1 MPFNMQPDARMTEP
15 ARRFPIAGDIAAL
28 HSNALFGRDT
38 HHGLRAIAGHLLV
51 AHLGPHVAV
60 LGPIIPGQGVMDQP
74 CPAPYLNPMTM
85 KPFITPRRALLA
97 TLALAGCAEARAPM
111 GPVVTRPALRDDVL
125 VMADGVRLPLHAWQP
140 EGSPRA
146 VMLALHGM
154 NEYGRSFAEDAAP
167 WFTGAGVA
175 LYAYDQRGF
184 GGTAPRG
191 VWPGHETL
199 AQDAITAAVLIR
211 ARHPGLPLF
220 MLGESMGGA
229 VLVLAGSKAPIAD
242 GRVLSAPALR
252 GRNSLG
258 WPARWTL
265 DVMVALTPGLA
276 LSSSA
281 PLFRPTDN
289 LEAWRRRSSDPKLLK
304 QTRVDAVVGLV
315 ERVGCTVVEV
325 DDVVVVFD
333 LTGRDVVVEAVVYVV
348 LGSGVGV
355 GRSWRGVVAGL
366 LVVVHTVEVAVSPL
380 VGGVVVQVA
389 VVAVGLKKVVV
400 VRVGAGV
407 VFSAAFVE
415 VDGST
420 PAFPK

>member
-51 AHLGPHVAV
+51 AHLSPHLLV
-60 LGPIIPGQGVMDQP
+60 LWPIIPGQGVMDQP

-111 GPVVTRPALRDDVL
+111 GPVVTRPALRDDAL

-140 EGSPRA
+140 EGQPRA

-184 GGTAPRG
+184 GGTDPRG

-199 AQDAITAAVLIR
+199 AQDAISAAGLIR

-229 VLVLAGSKAPIAD
+229 VLVLAGSKAPLAD
-242 GRVLSAPALR
+242 GLVLSAPALR

-258 WPARWTL
+258 WPARMTL
-265 DVMVALTPGLA
+265 DVMATLVPGLA

-281 PLFRPTDN
+281 PVFRPTEN
-289 LEAWRRRSSDPKLLK
+289 LDAWRRWSRDPQLIKA
-304 QTRVDAVVGLV
+304 TRVDAVAGLV
-315 ERVGCTVVEV
+315 DLMDAATAALPSFTAPALVLYGAKDELVPPKPIRAALGQLPRGAAQRVAFYPEGHHMLLR
-325 DDVVVVFD
+325 D
-333 LTGRDVVVEAVVYVV
+333 LGGAT
-348 LGSGVGV
+348 
-355 GRSWRGVVAGL
+355 VAGDIL
-366 LVVVHTVEVAVSPL
+366 AWMGNRAAPLPSGADEVA
-380 VGGVVVQVA
+380 
-389 VVAVGLKKVVV
+389 
-400 VRVGAGV
+400 
-407 VFSAAFVE
+407 AAWL
-415 VDGST
+415 GMG
-420 PAFPK
+420 

>member
-1 MPFNMQPDARMTEP
+1 MAFNMQPDARMTEP
-15 ARRFPIAGDIAAL
+15 AGRFPITGNIAAL
-28 HSNALFGRDT
+28 HSDALFGRDT

-51 AHLGPHVAV
+51 AHLDPHVAG
-60 LGPIIPGQGVMDQP
+60 LGPSIPGQGVMDQP
-74 CPAPYLNPMTM
+74 CPAPYLKPMTM

-111 GPVVTRPALRDDVL
+111 GPVVTRPALRDDAL

-140 EGSPRA
+140 EGQPRA

-199 AQDAITAAVLIR
+199 AQDAISAAGLIR
-211 ARHPGLPLF
+211 ARHPGLPVF

-229 VLVLAGSKAPIAD
+229 VLVLAGSKAPMAD
-242 GRVLSAPALR
+242 GLVLSAPALR
-252 GRNSLG
+252 GRASLA
-258 WPARWTL
+258 WQARLMLDTL
-265 DVMVALTPGLA
+265 KALTPGLA

-289 LEAWRRRSSDPKLLK
+289 LEAWRRWSGDPKLLK
-304 QTRVDAVVGLV
+304 QTRVDAVAGLV
-315 ERVGCTVVEV
+315 ELMDAATAALPRFTAPALVLYGAKDELVPPAPIRAALAQLPRGAAQRVAFYPEGHHM
-325 DDVVVVFD
+325 
-333 LTGRDVVVEAVVYVV
+333 LLRDFGGAAVAGDILAWMGNRAAPLPSGADQAAAAW
-348 LGSGVGV
+348 LGS
-355 GRSWRGVVAGL
+355 A
-366 LVVVHTVEVAVSPL
+366 
-380 VGGVVVQVA
+380 
-389 VVAVGLKKVVV
+389 
-400 VRVGAGV
+400 
-407 VFSAAFVE
+407 
-415 VDGST
+415 
-420 PAFPK
+420 

>member
-1 MPFNMQPDARMTEP
+1 
-15 ARRFPIAGDIAAL
+15 
-28 HSNALFGRDT
+28 
-38 HHGLRAIAGHLLV
+38 
-51 AHLGPHVAV
+51 
-60 LGPIIPGQGVMDQP
+60 MDQP
-74 CPAPYLNPMTM
+74 CLAPYLKLMNM

-97 TLALAGCAEARAPM
+97 GLALAGCAEARAPM
-111 GPVVTRPALRDDVL
+111 GPVVTRPTFRDDAL

-140 EGSPRA
+140 EEPPRA

-199 AQDAITAAVLIR
+199 AQDAITAAGLIR

-229 VLVLAGSKAPIAD
+229 VLVLASSKAPMAD
-242 GRVLSAPALR
+242 GLVLSAPALR

-265 DVMVALTPGLA
+265 DVMAALVPGLA
-276 LSSSA
+276 FSSSA

-289 LEAWRRRSSDPKLLK
+289 LEAWRRWSSDAKLLK
-304 QTRVDAVVGLV
+304 QTRVDAVAGLV
-315 ERVGCTVVEV
+315 ELMDAATAALPRFTAPALVLYGAKDELVPPAPIRAALAQLPHGAAQRVAFYPEGHHM
-325 DDVVVVFD
+325 
-333 LTGRDVVVEAVVYVV
+333 LLRDFGGAA
-348 LGSGVGV
+348 
-355 GRSWRGVVAGL
+355 VAGDIL
-366 LVVVHTVEVAVSPL
+366 AWMGNRAAPL
-380 VGGVVVQVA
+380 PS
-389 VVAVGLKKVVV
+389 
-400 VRVGAGV
+400 GADQAAAAWLR
-407 VFSAAFVE
+407 SA
-415 VDGST
+415 
-420 PAFPK
+420 

>member
-1 MPFNMQPDARMTEP
+1 MPFNMQPDARMAEAT
-15 ARRFPIAGDIAAL
+15 RRFSIASHLAGMDRD
-28 HSNALFGRDT
+28 ALFGCHA

-51 AHLGPHVAV
+51 AHLGPHVAG
-60 LGPIIPGQGVMDQP
+60 LGPSIPGQGVMDQP

-97 TLALAGCAEARAPM
+97 GLALAGCAEARAPM
-111 GPVVTRPALRDDVL
+111 GPVVTRPALRDDAL

-140 EGSPRA
+140 EGPPRA

-167 WFTGAGVA
+167 WFTGAGVV

-199 AQDAITAAVLIR
+199 AQDAISAAGLIR

-242 GRVLSAPALR
+242 GLVLSAPALR

-265 DVMVALTPGLA
+265 DVMAALLPGLA

-289 LEAWRRRSSDPKLLK
+289 LDAWRRWTGDPKLLK
-304 QTRVDAVVGLV
+304 QTRVDAVAGLV
-315 ERVGCTVVEV
+315 DLMDAATAALPRFTAPALVLYGAKDELVPPAPIRAALAQLPRGAAQRVAFYPEGHHMLLR
-325 DDVVVVFD
+325 D
-333 LTGRDVVVEAVVYVV
+333 LGGAA
-348 LGSGVGV
+348 
-355 GRSWRGVVAGL
+355 VAGDIL
-366 LVVVHTVEVAVSPL
+366 AWMGNRAAPL
-380 VGGVVVQVA
+380 PS
-389 VVAVGLKKVVV
+389 
-400 VRVGAGV
+400 GADQ
-407 VFSAAFVE
+407 AAAAWLRS
-415 VDGST
+415 G
-420 PAFPK
+420 